1 MIYIDFLILFAIIY
15 IHKQCNQPL
24 RSFMKRILTTTIL
37 AAFALT
43 ACSQPDN
50 TPVAQN
56 WNNSSPEVANNINCE
71 PQKVNGQMVVPVECN
86 MQNTT
91 EYDRDYYNTNHHYHN
106 TANTAAAVAGGAVA
120 GVAGKMAYDKYKAN
134 KQAQATRQITP
145 NNTARA
151 NAPTSI
157 PPSRSV
163 DLSKQSFKPSTTKSS
178 YTSPSSKRSF
188 KSKSKRR

>member
-1 MIYIDFLILFAIIY
+1 MKHILA
-15 IHKQCNQPL
+15 
-24 RSFMKRILTTTIL
+24 STIL
-37 AAFALT
+37 ATFALT
-43 ACSQPDN
+43 ACSQPN
-50 TPVAQN
+50 NPPVAQN
-56 WNNSSPEVANNINCE
+56 WGDPQTQANNINCE
-71 PQKVNGQMVVPVECN
+71 PQEVNGQMVVPVECN

-145 NNTARA
+145 NNTARS

-163 DLSKQSFKPSTTKSS
+163 DLSKQSFKPATTKPS
-178 YTSPSSKRSF
+178 YTSSSSKRSF

>member
-1 MIYIDFLILFAIIY
+1 
-15 IHKQCNQPL
+15 
-24 RSFMKRILTTTIL
+24 MKRILTTTIL

-56 WNNSSPEVANNINCE
+56 WNNSSSQVANNINCE
-71 PQKVNGQMVVPVECN
+71 PQEVNGQLVVPVECSN
-86 MQNTT
+86 QNSIEYEDKHYTT
-91 EYDRDYYNTNHHYHN
+91 NNHYHTTGDN
-106 TANTAAAVAGGAVA
+106 GANAALAVAGGAAA
-120 GVAGKMAYDKYKAN
+120 GVAGKMAYDKYKTN
-134 KQAQATRQITP
+134 KQSKATAKTVATT
-145 NNTARA
+145 NARL

-163 DLSKQSFKPSTTKSS
+163 DLSKQSFKPATAKPS
-178 YTSPSSKRSF
+178 YTSSSSKRSF

>member
-1 MIYIDFLILFAIIY
+1 
-15 IHKQCNQPL
+15 
-24 RSFMKRILTTTIL
+24 MKRILTTTIL

-56 WNNSSPEVANNINCE
+56 WNNSSPQVTNNINCE
-71 PQKVNGQMVVPVECN
+71 PQEVNGQLVVPVECSN
-86 MQNTT
+86 QNSIEYEDKHYTT
-91 EYDRDYYNTNHHYHN
+91 NNHYHTTGDN
-106 TANTAAAVAGGAVA
+106 GANTALAVAGGAAA

-134 KQAQATRQITP
+134 KQ
-145 NNTARA
+145 NNPTAKTVTTNNARL
-151 NAPTSI
+151 NAPTQV

-163 DLSKQSFKPSTTKSS
+163 DLSKQSFKPSTAKPSYTYKSS
-178 YTSPSSKRSF
+178 YTSSSSKRSF